1 MPVSLTPEW
10 AWDAAEQRCYEYL
23 QTVLGTVPD
32 VQGYRAELPRL
43 SNVTDACN
51 QWAFA
56 ITGGSNVHI
65 PEPSARGGVNVWHNE
80 AMFEGR
86 FTSRMLALQ
95 TIGLLRESLPAG
107 DTLPDGSTLPAL
119 EGVSKLYIA
128 VHPSIQ
134 RGVAELENDLGQGGM
149 VRVWQ
154 VTIPM
159 AVAYT
164 NQEQVT

>member
-1 MPVSLTPEW
+1 MPISATPEW
-10 AWDAAEQRCYEYL
+10 AWDTAEQRCYEYL
-23 QTVLGTVPD
+23 QIVLGTIPD

-51 QWAFA
+51 QWAFS
-56 ITGGSNVHI
+56 ITGGSTLSFPN
-65 PEPSARGGVNVWHNE
+65 PAARGGVGSWHNE

-86 FTSRMLALQ
+86 FTNRQLALQ
-95 TIGLLRESLPAG
+95 TIGLLRGALPAG
-107 DTLPDGSTLPAL
+107 DVAPDGATLPII
-119 EGVSKLYIA
+119 EGVQKLYMATQPTI
-128 VHPSIQ
+128 S
-134 RGVAELENDLGQGGM
+134 RGVVELENDLSAGGM

-159 AVAYT
+159 GVAYD